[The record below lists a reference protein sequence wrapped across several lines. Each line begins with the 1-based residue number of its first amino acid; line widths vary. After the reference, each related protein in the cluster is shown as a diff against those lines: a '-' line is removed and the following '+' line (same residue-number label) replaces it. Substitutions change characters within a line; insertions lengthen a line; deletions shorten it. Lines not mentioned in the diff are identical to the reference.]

1 MWSIGAKYQNPKF
14 KWAEIKNHAFHDNY
28 GITAVSVQVT
38 YNDISIKSTMHSV
51 GKYQQTGSLRK
62 AKNIRQT
69 SMLYM
74 IWQKSARAA
83 VATNNIL
90 T

>member
-1 MWSIGAKYQNPKF
+1 VGGQWTRTVEIDGRQNNGARVWSTLESYRVV
-14 KWAEIKNHAFHDNY
+14 E
-28 GITAVSVQVT
+28 
-38 YNDISIKSTMHSV
+38 ISIKSTMHSV